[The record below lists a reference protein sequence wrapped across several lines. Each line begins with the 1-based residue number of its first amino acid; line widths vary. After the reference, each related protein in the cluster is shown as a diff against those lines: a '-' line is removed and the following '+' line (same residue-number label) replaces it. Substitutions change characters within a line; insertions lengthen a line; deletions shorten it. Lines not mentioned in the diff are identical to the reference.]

1 MELGDRSASGKAR
14 RRCQLSRAPAGLALG
29 RLKLMTGCGSGSP
42 SIEPE
47 DRRLAGVELTR
58 SLKCRT
64 AALDPKLPL
73 VQALGFARRLP
84 GPARPGQAVPRAG
97 LVAVCPVAAGK
108 MMA

>member
-1 MELGDRSASGKAR
+1 MPAFQLSMELGDRPASGIAR

-58 SLKCRT
+58 SLKCST
-64 AALDPKLPL
+64 AALVK
-73 VQALGFARRLP
+73 GFRT
-84 GPARPGQAVPRAG
+84 PARHRCERAYG
-97 LVAVCPVAAGK
+97 GRRPKSLRGGNRGGVVAGG
-108 MMA
+108 